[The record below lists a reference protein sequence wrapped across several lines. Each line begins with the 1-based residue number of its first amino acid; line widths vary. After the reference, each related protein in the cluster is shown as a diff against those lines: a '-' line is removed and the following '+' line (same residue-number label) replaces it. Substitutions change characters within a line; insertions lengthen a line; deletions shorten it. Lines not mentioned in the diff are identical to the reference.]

1 MSDMKYMIAC
11 VVEDDDSRR
20 RKPPFPCLAM
30 VRYAAAGMVTV
41 LAVTVISMV
50 IRAVLRSEDIRLSVN
65 NGYVAADI
73 LWNTDTPEVQTR
85 SSSAFTFDRD
95 HVPILSATS
104 TIYRDRGFG
113 AGVDEGG
120 GRFGGVYP
128 RTRPG
133 CYLGCGSSDFNDD
146 DDNPPPPPSAPV
158 TQVTMKAAT
167 ATNLRVILIVN
178 NPGGRTKVDCNSTV
192 VTITDTSTS
201 RPPYKEEIIATLQLS
216 NFTVQPQTAITLQ
229 KRVTITDPAVLG
241 YIWDRHRGRPAF
253 GVVLR
258 VSSSVASYPL
268 GKMTE
273 PKTRSYVCRSVTLG
287 LAQLDETS
295 FDVNRQGDCH
305 AEELLGAPAGAPAP
319 APAP

>member
-1 MSDMKYMIAC
+1 
-11 VVEDDDSRR
+11 
-20 RKPPFPCLAM
+20 M

-73 LWNTDTPEVQTR
+73 LWTTETTEVQTR
-85 SSSAFTFDRD
+85 SSSAKSSSGD
-95 HVPILSATS
+95 HDLPILSATS

-113 AGVDEGG
+113 AGVDNGG
-120 GRFGGVYP
+120 GGFGGVYP

-146 DDNPPPPPSAPV
+146 DNPPPPPSAPA

-268 GKMTE
+268 GKMME

-295 FDVNRQGDCH
+295 FDVNQQGDCH
-305 AEELLGAPAGAPAP
+305 AEETQLLGAPGAPAP